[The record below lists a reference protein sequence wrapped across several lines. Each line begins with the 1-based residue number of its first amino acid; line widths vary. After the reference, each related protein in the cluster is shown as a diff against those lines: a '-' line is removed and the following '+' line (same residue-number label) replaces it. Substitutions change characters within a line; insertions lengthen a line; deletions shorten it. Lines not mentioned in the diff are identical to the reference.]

1 MIPGYQIRDNKR
13 NILLL
18 LVISFLFM
26 FSLMS
31 LVQLLKHAIFPDISM
46 WDSHWITNVFSALI
60 AVLFTWIVIKI
71 EGKLNS
77 RLIEEI
83 KNKEKLENELG
94 EAVSIL
100 DAALDSTVD
109 GILVVDRMG
118 KISKFNKQFLEIWKI
133 PPGVMESKD
142 DSFVIKF
149 VLKQLVNPDQFLS
162 KVNELYKNPY
172 EESFDELH
180 FTDGRIIERYSKPQT
195 VEKNVIGRVWS
206 FRDVTEKK
214 QSDERVKLFEHMV
227 ASINESVNI
236 ADLDDNIV
244 YVNRAFCNI
253 YGYKEKELI
262 GKHSSIFWSNQ
273 NNEEVLKQIRPATL
287 KNGWSGELFNKRKDG
302 SEFPIHLSTSVIRD
316 GNNNPVAM
324 VGVARD
330 ITEAKREELVK
341 SVQYKIS
348 KAAQSTES
356 IKELFIQIHAIVKEL
371 MPLNNFYVALLDEQT
386 GEITYPYFIDYAD
399 NQTEPLKPARACTEY
414 VIRQKKAELITNWRF
429 VELAG
434 EGKMDIRGVPAA
446 VWLGI
451 PLKVFNNI
459 IGVMV
464 VQDYMDEKAYGFT
477 EKEILTVVSEQ
488 IATAIFKKRTE
499 YQIMAYAV
507 ELQSINDLLSESENN
522 LKELNASK
530 DKFFSIISHD
540 LKAPYQGLLSVLD
553 LLIREYDNLDDEEK
567 KEIFL
572 KIRNNSQRTYNLL
585 DNLLQWSRMQ
595 TGKMSYEPIRINL
608 VKVLSGVID
617 LYCESANIKKINIK
631 HEIDEN
637 LHLTADLNM
646 MQLIMRNLLSNAIK
660 FSNPGCE
667 ILVSAEDKG
676 GHVEISV
683 NDSGIG
689 ISKQKAE
696 HLFKID
702 VQSSTMGTAKE
713 TGTGLGLLLC
723 KDMVKLHKGDIRVES
738 EEGKGSTFTISIPK
752 G

>member
-1 MIPGYQIRDNKR
+1 
-13 NILLL
+13 
-18 LVISFLFM
+18 
-26 FSLMS
+26 
-31 LVQLLKHAIFPDISM
+31 
-46 WDSHWITNVFSALI
+46 
-60 AVLFTWIVIKI
+60 
-71 EGKLNS
+71 
-77 RLIEEI
+77 
-83 KNKEKLENELG
+83 
-94 EAVSIL
+94 
-100 DAALDSTVD
+100 
-109 GILVVDRMG
+109 
-118 KISKFNKQFLEIWKI
+118 
-133 PPGVMESKD
+133 
-142 DSFVIKF
+142 
-149 VLKQLVNPDQFLS
+149 
-162 KVNELYKNPY
+162 
-172 EESFDELH
+172 
-180 FTDGRIIERYSKPQT
+180 
-195 VEKNVIGRVWS
+195 
-206 FRDVTEKK
+206 
-214 QSDERVKLFEHMV
+214 
-227 ASINESVNI
+227 
-236 ADLDDNIV
+236 
-244 YVNRAFCNI
+244 
-253 YGYKEKELI
+253 
-262 GKHSSIFWSNQ
+262 
-273 NNEEVLKQIRPATL
+273 
-287 KNGWSGELFNKRKDG
+287 
-302 SEFPIHLSTSVIRD
+302 
-316 GNNNPVAM
+316 
-324 VGVARD
+324 
-330 ITEAKREELVK
+330 
-341 SVQYKIS
+341 
-348 KAAQSTES
+348 
-356 IKELFIQIHAIVKEL
+356 
-371 MPLNNFYVALLDEQT
+371 
-386 GEITYPYFIDYAD
+386 
-399 NQTEPLKPARACTEY
+399 
-414 VIRQKKAELITNWRF
+414 
-429 VELAG
+429 
-434 EGKMDIRGVPAA
+434 
-446 VWLGI
+446 
-451 PLKVFNNI
+451 
-459 IGVMV
+459 
-464 VQDYMDEKAYGFT
+464 
-477 EKEILTVVSEQ
+477 
-488 IATAIFKKRTE
+488 
-499 YQIMAYAV
+499 
-507 ELQSINDLLSESENN
+507 
-522 LKELNASK
+522 LNASK